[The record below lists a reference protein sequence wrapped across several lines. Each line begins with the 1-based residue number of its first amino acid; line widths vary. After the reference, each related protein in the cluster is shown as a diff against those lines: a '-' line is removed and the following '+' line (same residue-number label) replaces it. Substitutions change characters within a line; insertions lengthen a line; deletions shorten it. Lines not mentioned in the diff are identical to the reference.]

1 MAAKGS
7 NLLEV
12 RELLQRGV
20 GAETILKILGPLVAR
35 RKISTLARLSVA
47 KTLEDFLEIQAES
60 KVILAVISELSSI
73 TEQAQSIGNV

>member
-60 KVILAVISELSSI
+60 KVILAVISELS
-73 TEQAQSIGNV
+73 